1 MRLAL
6 AFLLLASPALAWEFT
21 SSPICTLTHATGTA
35 EVRVTYDARLP
46 EYAIEITRRDTPWS
60 PGPVF
65 AIRFD
70 GPRGL
75 TISTDRHGLGN
86 GGQSLTVADSGF
98 GNVLNGLEFNDTA
111 IALLGGQ
118 TVTIPLE
125 GAAPQVQKFRACTE
139 APLA

>member
-6 AFLLLASPALAWEFT
+6 ALSLLASPAAAWEF
-21 SSPICTLTHATGTA
+21 SPSPICTLSQSTEAA
-35 EVRVTYDARLP
+35 DVRVTYDARVP
-46 EYAIEITRRDTPWS
+46 EYAMTVARRDTPWS

-75 TISTDRHGLGN
+75 TISTDRHGLN
-86 GGQSLTVADSGF
+86 DGGQSLTVADSGF

-111 IALLGGQ
+111 TALLADQ
-118 TVTIPLE
+118 SITIPLE

>member
-6 AFLLLASPALAWEFT
+6 AILLLATPAAAWEF
-21 SSPICTLTHATGTA
+21 SPSPICTLSHDTGTA
-35 EVRVTYDARLP
+35 DVRVTYDARIP
-46 EYAIEITRRDTPWS
+46 EYAIEITRRDAPWS

-75 TISTDRHGLGN
+75 TISTDRHGLS
-86 GGQSLTVADSGF
+86 GQTLTVADSGF
-98 GNVLNGLEFNDTA
+98 GNVLNGLEFNDSAT
-111 IALLGGQ
+111 ALLADQ
-118 TVTIPLE
+118 SVTIPLT
-125 GAAPQVQKFRACTE
+125 GAGPQVQKFRACTE

>member
-6 AFLLLASPALAWEFT
+6 AFLLLASPAAAWEF
-21 SSPICTLTHATGTA
+21 SPSPICTLSHSTEIADL
-35 EVRVTYDARLP
+35 RVTYDARLP
-46 EYAIEITRRDTPWS
+46 EYGMTLTRRDTPWS

-75 TISTDRHGLGN
+75 TISTDRHGLN
-86 GGQSLTVADSGF
+86 DGGQSLTVADSGF

-111 IALLGGQ
+111 TALLADQ
-118 TVTIPLE
+118 SVTIPLT
-125 GAAPQVQKFRACTE
+125 GAAPEVQKFRACTE